1 MCSNLLKEGSSKM
14 GYITILLQ
22 WYFGI
27 LFSSLLQEAHI
38 NQEYFFINI
47 SYLCTANAGWP
58 TKLQRREMGK
68 YYISSSGSNHT
79 RQYWGDRNIAKW

>member
-1 MCSNLLKEGSSKM
+1 MCSNLLNEGSSNL

-22 WYFGI
+22 YFGI
-27 LFSSLLQEAHI
+27 LFSNLLQEAHI
-38 NQEYFFINI
+38 NKEYFFINI
-47 SYLCTANAGWP
+47 SYLCIANAEWP

>member
-1 MCSNLLKEGSSKM
+1 MCSNLLNEGSSTL
-14 GYITILLQ
+14 GDI
-22 WYFGI
+22 FVI
-27 LFSSLLQEAHI
+27 LFSNLLQEAYI
-38 NQEYFFINI
+38 NKEKFFINI
-47 SYLCTANAGWP
+47 SYLCSIANAEWP

>member
-1 MCSNLLKEGSSKM
+1 MCSNLLTEGSSNNTN
-14 GYITILLQ
+14 IIFL
-22 WYFGI
+22 
-27 LFSSLLQEAHI
+27 LFSNLLQEAHI
-38 NQEYFFINI
+38 NKEYFFINI
-47 SYLCTANAGWP
+47 SYLCIANAEWP